1 MKLHVIAR
9 NDDGSRIQSQ
19 GNTSA
24 RHAITVFHRENNG
37 VQYCNNALLR
47 TLFFLTTG
55 GKEERKC

>member
-24 RHAITVFHRENNG
+24 RHAITVFHREKSG
-37 VQYCNNALLR
+37 VQYCNSALLR

-55 GKEERKC
+55 EEERKC